1 MLLNDAPITRV
12 HCAANRWSMLADF
25 CALPST
31 ENLDKLLLH
40 LESLMVQRME
50 DRRAFRSV
58 IECIQNLERHADPE
72 KEARFTLLGRTM
84 LGQPQFKIRSLNAIR
99 PKETAEVAS
108 WIQQYGPLQE
118 LAMSTRS
125 EAGIDWR
132 ELYRKCLE
140 EGGRTPRGGAGL
152 GWISLART
160 AVKPPFMR
168 IIHGNTGPN
177 LFFSVDVACGS

>member
-1 MLLNDAPITRV
+1 MLLNDAPTTRV
-12 HCAANRWSMLADF
+12 HCAADRWSTLADF
-25 CALPST
+25 RALPST
-31 ENLDKLLLH
+31 ENLDKLLSH

-58 IECIQNLERHADPE
+58 IECVQNLERHADPDQ
-72 KEARFTLLGRTM
+72 KARFTLLGRTS

-99 PKETAEVAS
+99 PKETAAVAR

-132 ELYRKCLE
+132 ELYRKSLK

-160 AVKPPFMR
+160 AVRPPLMR
-168 IIHGNTGPN
+168 IIHGRTGPN

>member
-12 HCAANRWSMLADF
+12 LCAADRWSTLVDF
-25 CALPST
+25 HALPSS

-58 IECIQNLERHADPE
+58 IECVQNLERHADPDR
-72 KEARFTLLGRTM
+72 KVRFTLRGRTK

-99 PKETAEVAS
+99 NSETTVVAD
-108 WIQQYGPLQE
+108 WIRQYGPLQE
-118 LAMSTRS
+118 RAMSSRS

-140 EGGRTPRGGAGL
+140 DGGRTPRGGAGL

-160 AVKPPFMR
+160 AVQPPLMR
-168 IIHGNTGPN
+168 IIHGDQGPN